1 MSCLFCT
8 NVVTDIMDLL
18 NISKIILM
26 EIDECLKN
34 SKLAYGSICIKTLCD
49 MIMDEF
55 GSEDSIEVMKSF
67 LENPRGSFEK
77 MVRALGGFESSA
89 KALIICIVEELVERY
104 LPNFDALII
113 VRAVMA
119 GDRDTLLSCVEKL
132 AEKIVEAR
140 KGSFCENGVKLVD
153 SS

>member
-1 MSCLFCT
+1 
-8 NVVTDIMDLL
+8 
-18 NISKIILM
+18 
-26 EIDECLKN
+26 
-34 SKLAYGSICIKTLCD
+34 
-49 MIMDEF
+49 
-55 GSEDSIEVMKSF
+55 F